1 MKQEYVN
8 QKENQMY
15 DKYSQETAMKTAA
28 MQAEGCLVGV
38 DRNPTVGE
46 NIDSKIAMLSK
57 EIERLKASKVEL
69 APLMNMRIRDIRDAM
84 NY

>member
-1 MKQEYVN
+1 
-8 QKENQMY
+8 MY
-15 DKYSQETAMKTAA
+15 DNYPKEMAMKNAA

-46 NIDSKIAMLSK
+46 NIDSKISMLKK
-57 EIERLKASKVEL
+57 EIERLEASKVEL
-69 APLMNMRIRDIRDAM
+69 APLMKMRIRDIRDAM

>member
-1 MKQEYVN
+1 MKN
-8 QKENQMY
+8 
-15 DKYSQETAMKTAA
+15 AP
-28 MQAEGCLVGV
+28 MQAEGCLVGALL

-46 NIDSKIAMLSK
+46 NIDSKISMLKK
-57 EIERLKASKVEL
+57 EIERLEASKVEL

>member
-1 MKQEYVN
+1 MLKKASGLKQAKSN
-8 QKENQMY
+8 SPRLNMRIR
-15 DKYSQETAMKTAA
+15 DIRD
-28 MQAEGCLVGV
+28 V

-46 NIDSKIAMLSK
+46 NIDSKISMLKK
-57 EIERLKASKVEL
+57 EIERLEASKVEL

>member
-1 MKQEYVN
+1 MIEGNYSNQLM
-8 QKENQMY
+8 QKECAVQ
-15 DKYSQETAMKTAA
+15 Q
-28 MQAEGCLVGV
+28 V

-46 NIDSKIAMLSK
+46 NIDFKIEQLKREITRLEASKI
-57 EIERLKASKVEL
+57 EL

>member
-1 MKQEYVN
+1 
-8 QKENQMY
+8 MY
-15 DKYSQETAMKTAA
+15 DN
-28 MQAEGCLVGV
+28 QAKMMAQSTLGGAYPVECV

-46 NIDSKIAMLSK
+46 NIDSKISMLKK
-57 EIERLKASKVEL
+57 EIERLEASKVEL

>member
-1 MKQEYVN
+1 MNEVPYAN
-8 QKENQMY
+8 HLMQKEC
-15 DKYSQETAMKTAA
+15 AA
-28 MQAEGCLVGV
+28 QVV

-46 NIDSKIAMLSK
+46 NIDFKIEQLKREIARLEASKI
-57 EIERLKASKVEL
+57 EL